1 MSLAV
6 DGCHGGQS
14 NKVICKNY
22 FTDIQS
28 SESFSFC
35 EKILSQLAT
44 ISNKKYDIL
53 TILQNLIIYY
63 YLSRKSVSAV
73 TYLILPCLVNLF
85 VADCIGLKCYRNQ
98 LLSIFQ
104 LFDSNIKIVLCWVK
118 VLLLPE
124 HHWLFTL
131 SCYLALNNSSSFD
144 KAIQF
149 LALGRSLKLGP
160 LIKN

>member
-6 DGCHGGQS
+6 DGCFGGQF

-28 SESFSFC
+28 SESFSFYG
-35 EKILSQLAT
+35 KILSQLAT

-73 TYLILPCLVNLF
+73 TYLILL
-85 VADCIGLKCYRNQ
+85 AQ
-98 LLSIFQ
+98 LIFLSLIA
-104 LFDSNIKIVLCWVK
+104 
-118 VLLLPE
+118 
-124 HHWLFTL
+124 
-131 SCYLALNNSSSFD
+131 LALNITQISSCHFFNYL
-144 KAIQF
+144 IQT
-149 LALGRSLKLGP
+149 LKLFYVGSRFYFC
-160 LIKN
+160 LSTTGSLLYLVIQH